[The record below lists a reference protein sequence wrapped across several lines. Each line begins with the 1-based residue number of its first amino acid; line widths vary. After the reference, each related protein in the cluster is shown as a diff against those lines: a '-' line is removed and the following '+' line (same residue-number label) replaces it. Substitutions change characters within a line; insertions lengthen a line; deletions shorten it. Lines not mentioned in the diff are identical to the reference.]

1 MVYLFDVPAYFILL
15 RETLEAT
22 IILAVLL
29 GFIDKLVLNDETVR
43 KKLKRQIWY
52 GTAAG
57 LGVSLLIG
65 AIFIGIFYT
74 IKKNL
79 WEESEAAWGK

>member
-29 GFIDKLVLNDETVR
+29 GFIDKLVLDDESVR

-74 IKKNL
+74 IKRNL

>member
-15 RETLEAT
+15 RETLEVVV
-22 IILAVLL
+22 ILAVLL
-29 GFIDKLVLNDETVR
+29 GFIDKFVPDDEALR
-43 KKLKRQIWY
+43 KNLKKQIWI
-52 GTAAG
+52 GTTAG

-74 IKKNL
+74 IGRNL
-79 WEESEAAWGK
+79 WEVSEAAWGK